1 MANRIQ
7 HLRGSLTE
15 HSTFTG
21 EKGEISLVTD
31 TSANRIPT
39 GELRIHDG
47 STAGGLEV
55 PGVAR
60 AWVNFDGTLAMTVG
74 SSYGPDA
81 PPADYSSPNPIR
93 AAYNVDYIIDR
104 GTGDYE
110 IHFETAMPNA
120 NYAVTGITNGNAL
133 AERASN
139 YICLDYKNNGT
150 GTQPSTTSIRINTG
164 AMSSQNYAAV
174 IQDAP
179 HIMVVIF
186 H

>member
-47 STAGGLEV
+47 STAGGLKV

-93 AAYNVDYIIDR
+93 ASYNVASITDNGI
-104 GTGDYE
+104 GDYTVN
-110 IHFETAMPNA
+110 FATAMPDE
-120 NYAVTGITNGNAL
+120 NYGFSL
-133 AERASN
+133 S
-139 YICLDYKNNGT
+139 
-150 GTQPSTTSIRINTG
+150 STYGSTTRESVRQVYSYSATSIRVLTG
-164 AMSSQNYAAV
+164 YSYTAPGASDSSTVSVA
-174 IQDAP
+174 
-179 HIMVVIF
+179 IF
-186 H
+186 R

>member
-1 MANRIQ
+1 MANRVQ

-60 AWVNFDGTLAMTVG
+60 AWVNFNGTLAMTVG

-93 AAYNVDYIIDR
+93 AAYNVASITDN
-104 GTGDYE
+104 GTGDYT
-110 IHFETAMPNA
+110 INFATAMPDV
-120 NYAVTGITNGNAL
+120 NYSINSNSATGSVPVGSTAGRPYAP
-133 AERASN
+133 
-139 YICLDYKNNGT
+139 YHGV
-150 GTQPSTTSIRINTG
+150 PSTTSLQIYVTGGSGSSNTDPYLVDR
-164 AMSSQNYAAV
+164 NYISVA
-174 IQDAP
+174 
-179 HIMVVIF
+179 IF
-186 H
+186 R